1 MNDLLAVVNRF
12 LRGAQF
18 EVRELS
24 EGPFASIAQNENTL
38 IFVVEVSSDLRSAV
52 QATLSVLS
60 NPFRSKSFGPKTME
74 MYAVFVCPE
83 GVPEDEIEICE
94 RDIRVC
100 RKLPI
105 ASTQDVHDRLLFL
118 QPIEEV
124 ATGTVDSDELFW
136 SELSRIVKPREI
148 ELLKALKSRPVTAE
162 EIISRKTK
170 E

>member
-74 MYAVFVCPE
+74 MYAV
-83 GVPEDEIEICE
+83 CE